1 MPLKKPNDLPK
12 IPKTRKKKA
21 EAALA
26 AIPQK
31 KPDKLEYICK
41 ASFRYDQPEKKQLV
55 VFRIETIV
63 EFTSFAYE
71 VSVEEMRE
79 KDQFYIILMGL
90 KAHSNIVPG
99 VQPAVKE
106 IFIEDLVGEI
116 TVNLV
121 KQDGSINAG
130 IYKLNIYS
138 KEIELVEE
146 FIPPKKNNRHFSK
159 FEADNDSNTFPKE

>member
-12 IPKTRKKKA
+12 IPKTRKKRA

-31 KPDKLEYICK
+31 KPDKLEYHCK
-41 ASFRYDQPEKKQLV
+41 AFYRYDQPEQKQYAVLRV
-55 VFRIETIV
+55 ETVV

-71 VSVEEMRE
+71 ISTEELRE
-79 KDQFYIILMGL
+79 NDQIYIILMGL
-90 KAHSNIVPG
+90 KAMSNLVPG
-99 VQPAVKE
+99 VQVASKE
-106 IFIEDLVGEI
+106 IPLTDLVGEI

-130 IYKLNIYS
+130 KYKLNIYN

-146 FIPPKKNNRHFSK
+146 FLPPKKNNRLFSR
-159 FEADNDSNTFPKE
+159 FFVDNENNTFPKE